1 MNFISKGRT
10 LKTLKVKNAIIPK
23 LYIFTVARYK
33 RNRNIVLKDI
43 KNYFNSHIAIRSSG
57 LMEDTT
63 TSSKAGKF
71 KSILNIDSQNI
82 LSVDR
87 AINQVI
93 SSYKNYENPNNEIL
107 IQTMVENVIFSG
119 VAFSCDKDTAAPYF
133 TINYTRTKNT
143 FDITSGKVNAE
154 TFVMFKD
161 SPVKPKSKFI
171 LKIINLIIE
180 LLKITK
186 YDRLDIEF
194 AIDKSKKI
202 YLLQVRPLVINKS
215 TKKVLN
221 IEPYLRNINKKIKK
235 LQKPH
240 PDLFGKKSYFG
251 VMPDWNPAEIIGL
264 RPNPLAISLYQE
276 LITDHVWSLHRKDYG
291 FRDLSS
297 NHLMTSFFGM
307 PYIDVRVDFN
317 SWIPSNLND
326 NLSKKLVEYYLLRFQ
341 KSPELHDKTEF
352 EILFTCLTPSTNKK
366 ISKLK
371 KFGFKRNEINEIKK
385 SLKTINENAF
395 NQYVKNI
402 HDIEK
407 LKIKQNQILKS
418 NMYSIDKIYWLI
430 EDCKKFGTYPFA
442 GLARCG
448 FIAIDILNSFVEEKI
463 LSIEDKD
470 IFLQNIDTIASKI
483 QIDSY
488 KLNKQ
493 QFLKKHGHIR
503 PNTYEIT
510 SKNYKD
516 GYNEYFGQKKN
527 TNINK
532 NKLKKFKLNK
542 IQINKISH
550 FLKTNKLNINYK
562 DLIIFIKNSISNREY
577 SKYVF
582 TKSIDGIF
590 EILKEIG
597 KRHSIEVKDL
607 SYVKIQTIL
616 DLYYNLTTKNIKDL
630 LIKEINMN
638 KKEFNK
644 SISFKL
650 PEIIYSFKD
659 IYNFLENEKKVN
671 FIGNSVSL
679 AKAFFMKNNNNK
691 KFDLKNKIICI
702 KSADPG
708 YDFIFSQKIA
718 GLITEFGGVNSHMAI
733 RCAELSIPAAI
744 GVGQNKFK
752 NIINSKVIRLDCE
765 TSKVDLI
772 K

>member
-276 LITDHVWSLHRKDYG
+276 LITDHVWSISRKDFGYK
-291 FRDLSS
+291 DVTS
-297 NHLMTSFFGM
+297 NHLMSIFFGT
-307 PYIDVRVDFN
+307 PYIDVRIDFN
-317 SWIPSNLND
+317 SWIPKTLGTK
-326 NLSKKLVEYYLLRFQ
+326 LSEKLVNYYL
-341 KSPELHDKTEF
+341 KSYKTNPHLHDKVEF
-352 EILFTCLTPSTNKK
+352 DILFTCFTIVTKDRIKVL
-366 ISKLK
+366 
-371 KFGFKRNEINEIKK
+371 KRNNFSKTEIKK
-385 SLKTINENAF
+385 ILDGLKFVTENS
-395 NQYVKNI
+395 VKQLNNLKVHLNI
-402 HDIEK
+402 LEK
-407 LKIKQNQILKS
+407 KFESIKRA
-418 NMYSIDKIYWLI
+418 NMYFIDKIYWLI
-430 EDCKKFGTYPFA
+430 EDCKKYGTLPFA
-442 GLARCG
+442 GFARCA
-448 FIAIDILNSFVEEKI
+448 FTSVDFLNSLLEKKI
-463 LSIEDKD
+463 ITNREKTL
-470 IFLQNIDTIASKI
+470 FLNSLNTIASDIK
-483 QIDSY
+483 QDYS
-488 KLNKQ
+488 KFNKKR
-493 QFLKKHGHIR
+493 FLEKYGHLR
-503 PNTYEIT
+503 PNTFDIT
-510 SKNYKD
+510 SKSYFENYN
-516 GYNEYFGQKKN
+516 YYFKNKK
-527 TNINK
+527 TNIYNPV
-532 NKLKKFKLNK
+532 KKFKFSESKIKKINYELKKNK
-542 IQINKISH
+542 INMNAKHLLEYIAES
-550 FLKTNKLNINYK
+550 
-562 DLIIFIKNSISNREY
+562 IKMREY
-577 SKYVF
+577 SKFLF
-582 TKSIDGIF
+582 TKNLNL
-590 EILKEIG
+590 ILELIMKLC
-597 KRHSIEVKDL
+597 KRNNISRNDCAYLDVG
-607 SYVKIQTIL
+607 TIL
-616 DLYYNLTTKNIKDL
+616 NLYYSLDYRNLKD
-630 LIKEINMN
+630 IFHN
-638 KKEFNK
+638 KIATNK
-644 SISFKL
+644 RIYSLNEMIKL
-650 PEIIYSFKD
+650 PENIINNSD
-659 IYNFLENEKKVN
+659 IYFYTVPDVKINFV
-671 FIGNSVSL
+671 GNTTVTANTIYLDKSIQ
-679 AKAFFMKNNNNK
+679 KN
-691 KFDLKNKIICI
+691 LKNKIVII
-702 KSADPG
+702 DNADPG
-708 YDFIFSQKIA
+708 YDYLFTKGIK
-718 GLITEFGGVNSHMAI
+718 GLITKFGGVNSHMSI
-733 RCAELSIPAAI
+733 RCSELSIPAAI
-744 GVGQNKFK
+744 GIGEKNFSKINKAK
-752 NIINSKVIRLDCE
+752 LIRLDCKHE
-765 TSKVDLI
+765 KLELVR
-772 K
+772 